1 VEQSSLARKRHN
13 QNRGSQLGCTNNGVM
28 GERPA
33 PSSFEH
39 YACCHAEESLYCA
52 STVTHQDATRYPQVN
67 YFLFAFVTWA
77 LAYVWAQDAS
87 GVFARLTIV

>member
-1 VEQSSLARKRHN
+1 
-13 QNRGSQLGCTNNGVM
+13 
-28 GERPA
+28 
-33 PSSFEH
+33 
-39 YACCHAEESLYCA
+39 
-52 STVTHQDATRYPQVN
+52 VN